1 MVQKKWTIFPK
12 WRFFHGDSRWTN
24 VKNHKSM
31 KITQKKRV
39 KTSLP
44 EKPTPFRILQSFNK
58 TGEVFSWRLSHC
70 LPLCH
75 LRERR
80 HHPEVQVFSMKSFP
94 EDWFA
99 SRNKFQVFFWIFQV
113 QLGLV
118 ALKIQGW
125 IHSSDSLF
133 EAQWGSRNAALSVR
147 WHVQYSGRPLCRVQR
162 LVTCWYVGFVSY
174 NTFFITLQCTR

>member
-12 WRFFHGDSRWTN
+12 CKKSQVN
-24 VKNHKSM
+24 ENHA
-31 KITQKKRV
+31 KKRV

-99 SRNKFQVFFWIFQV
+99 SRNKFQVFLLDFP
-113 QLGLV
+113 
-118 ALKIQGW
+118 
-125 IHSSDSLF
+125 S
-133 EAQWGSRNAALSVR
+133 SVR
-147 WHVQYSGRPLCRVQR
+147 FGCFENSGLNSFFRFTFWSPMSWHVQYSGRPLCRVQR
-162 LVTCWYVGFVSY
+162 LVTWWYVGFVSY